1 MIWRKNEIVMEQLVD
16 GRKKI
21 VIKDYELIEN
31 IDMLFRHEN
40 YIYGAGHD
48 GKKFVER
55 MRDAGIR
62 ITAFVDKIVR
72 GEVYGYAV
80 MDIAG
85 LKRAKKQ
92 TINIIIASSKY
103 FDEILEDI
111 SRNGIDAN
119 IFSVWGVDEAIEK
132 NINNIPID
140 EKYKESVILRKA
152 IRERN
157 FYKSLRIRMIR
168 DIGESDYRVLIYQM
182 GKVGSTTLW
191 KSISKYEKCLHVHH
205 LNPNIDTPDDLI
217 DDYIYCNRLLKM
229 NNLKIITMIREPIT
243 RFISDYFS
251 DSHFY
256 SEKRIMED
264 LLEQLDFQ
272 SEKNY
277 PFEWFKN
284 ELEYFTSINVFDYD
298 FDKERGYGII
308 KKNNFEILC
317 LQTERMR
324 FNEQVIGEFL
334 GIENFHLCEDVNVGD
349 RKASRFAYKK
359 VRENIEIPYRIIE
372 RYYGGNNQAMNHFYS
387 VGDQERFVEKFKK

>member
-1 MIWRKNEIVMEQLVD
+1 
-16 GRKKI
+16 
-21 VIKDYELIEN
+21 
-31 IDMLFRHEN
+31 
-40 YIYGAGHD
+40 
-48 GKKFVER
+48 
-55 MRDAGIR
+55 
-62 ITAFVDKIVR
+62 
-72 GEVYGYAV
+72 
-80 MDIAG
+80 
-85 LKRAKKQ
+85 
-92 TINIIIASSKY
+92 
-103 FDEILEDI
+103 
-111 SRNGIDAN
+111 
-119 IFSVWGVDEAIEK
+119 
-132 NINNIPID
+132 
-140 EKYKESVILRKA
+140 
-152 IRERN
+152 
-157 FYKSLRIRMIR
+157 
-168 DIGESDYRVLIYQM
+168 
-182 GKVGSTTLW
+182 
-191 KSISKYEKCLHVHH
+191 
-205 LNPNIDTPDDLI
+205 
-217 DDYIYCNRLLKM
+217 
-229 NNLKIITMIREPIT
+229 
-243 RFISDYFS
+243 
-251 DSHFY
+251 
-256 SEKRIMED
+256 MED